1 MVAEA
6 QALDLPPDAPRGR
19 DGEALPIF
27 GRDGHAEVA
36 EQLPCRAASHHVTDH
51 CREWLTESL
60 RGGMAMSVDS
70 GQLHED
76 RSFDPYGAHR
86 DDPYSFL
93 AGIGDKEPVFYAP
106 LLDAWCLT
114 RREDMIAVLRDDRN
128 FTARD
133 HNPRSAIE
141 LPEDVS
147 RMLRT
152 WRGTD
157 ALAVGSLD
165 PPEHTRIREVLN
177 VGFTPARVR
186 AFEPTIRA
194 IATDLAERVA
204 AAEEFDFITE
214 FAVPYSLEVIGRRL
228 GIPDEYLDR
237 CRTWSEQRIELMMAR
252 GNPDLDRLRAFAHG
266 LMDFGAFARSLVQE
280 RLTSPQDDL
289 ISELLHEG
297 KAGRTLTA
305 DEASVM
311 IPTLI
316 FAGHMTCAEALGTV
330 LFQQLRT
337 PGGWAEVVD
346 GTIAVQDLVEEGLR
360 FDSPLAGMYRTAV
373 HDVVVGDV
381 HLAAGSRLLLLYG
394 AAGRAGQTSGCP
406 AAFSPGSGSA
416 SHLAFG
422 HGVHFCLG
430 AGFARA
436 ELEIAIQALATRM
449 PGLTLAPGPLPHHR
463 PVFPLRALTEL
474 RVRQR

>member
-1 MVAEA
+1 
-6 QALDLPPDAPRGR
+6 
-19 DGEALPIF
+19 
-27 GRDGHAEVA
+27 
-36 EQLPCRAASHHVTDH
+36 
-51 CREWLTESL
+51 
-60 RGGMAMSVDS
+60 MSVDS
-70 GQLHED
+70 TQLHED

-86 DDPYSFL
+86 DDPYAFL
-93 AGIGDKEPVFYAP
+93 AAVGETEPVFFAP
-106 LLDAWCLT
+106 LLGAWCVT
-114 RREDMIAVLRDDRN
+114 RRDDMIAVLRDDRN
-128 FTARD
+128 FSARD
-133 HNPRSAIE
+133 HNPRPAVT

-152 WRGTD
+152 WRGAD

-186 AFEPTIRA
+186 AFEPAMQA
-194 IATDLAERVA
+194 IATDLVERIA
-204 AAEEFDFITE
+204 DAEEFDFITE

-228 GIPDEYLDR
+228 GIPNEYLER
-237 CRTWSEQRIELMMAR
+237 CRTWSEQRIELMMVR
-252 GNPDLDRLRAFAHG
+252 GHTDLDRLREFAHG
-266 LMDFGAFARSLVQE
+266 LMEFGAFARSLVQE

-297 KAGRTLTA
+297 KSGRTLTA

-316 FAGHMTCAEALGTV
+316 FAGHMTCAEALGTIF
-330 LFQQLRT
+330 FQQFRA
-337 PGGWAEVVD
+337 PGGWAGVVD
-346 GTIAVQDLVEEGLR
+346 GSTGVRELVEEGLR

-373 HDVVVGDV
+373 NDVVVGDV
-381 HLAAGSRLLLLYG
+381 HLPAGSRLLLLYG
-394 AAGRAGQTSGCP
+394 AAGRGGHSSACP

-422 HGVHFCLG
+422 HGIHFCLG

-436 ELEIAIQALATRM
+436 ELESAIRVLATRM
-449 PGLTLAPGPLPHHR
+449 PGLTLAPGPLPRHR

-474 RVRQR
+474 RVRQG

>member
-1 MVAEA
+1 
-6 QALDLPPDAPRGR
+6 
-19 DGEALPIF
+19 
-27 GRDGHAEVA
+27 
-36 EQLPCRAASHHVTDH
+36 
-51 CREWLTESL
+51 
-60 RGGMAMSVDS
+60 MSIDS
-70 GQLHED
+70 GQPQED

-93 AGIGDKEPVFYAP
+93 AGIGKTEPVFYAP
-106 LLDAWCLT
+106 LLDAWCVT
-114 RREDMIAVLRDDRN
+114 RRQDMVAVLRDDQN
-128 FTARD
+128 FSARD
-133 HNPRSAIE
+133 HNPRSAVS

-152 WRGTD
+152 WRGAD

-194 IATDLAERVA
+194 VATDLVERVA
-204 AAEEFDFITE
+204 VAEEFDFITE

-237 CRTWSEQRIELMMAR
+237 CRTWSEQRIELMMVR
-252 GNPDLDRLRAFAHG
+252 GNTDLDGLREYARG
-266 LMDFGAFARSLVQE
+266 LMDFGAFCRALVQE
-280 RLTSPQDDL
+280 RLASPQDDL

-316 FAGHMTCAEALGTV
+316 FAGHMTCAEALGTI
-330 LFQQLRT
+330 LFQQFQA
-337 PGGWAEVVD
+337 PGGWAEVAD
-346 GTIAVQDLVEEGLR
+346 GTISARDLVEEGLR

-373 HDVVVGDV
+373 DDVVVGDV
-381 HLAAGSRLLLLYG
+381 ALSAGSRLLLLYG
-394 AAGRAGQTSGCP
+394 VAGRDSQSSICP

-422 HGVHFCLG
+422 HGIHFCLG
-430 AGFARA
+430 AGFARS

-449 PGLTLAPGPLPHHR
+449 PGLTLAPGPLPSHR

-474 RVRQR
+474 RVRQRR

>member
-1 MVAEA
+1 
-6 QALDLPPDAPRGR
+6 
-19 DGEALPIF
+19 
-27 GRDGHAEVA
+27 
-36 EQLPCRAASHHVTDH
+36 
-51 CREWLTESL
+51 
-60 RGGMAMSVDS
+60 MSIDS
-70 GQLHED
+70 GQLRED

-93 AGIGDKEPVFYAP
+93 AGIGETEPMFYAP
-106 LLDAWCLT
+106 LLEAWCVT
-114 RREDMIAVLRDDRN
+114 RREDMVAVLRDDQN
-128 FTARD
+128 FSARD
-133 HNPRSAIE
+133 HNPRPAVA
-141 LPEDVS
+141 LPDDVS
-147 RMLRT
+147 HMLRT
-152 WRGTD
+152 WRGAD

-186 AFEPTIRA
+186 AFEPTIRS
-194 IATDLAERVA
+194 IATGLVERVA
-204 AAEEFDFITE
+204 VAEEFDFITE

-228 GIPDEYLDR
+228 GIPEEYLDR
-237 CRTWSEQRIELMMAR
+237 CRTWSEQRIELMMVRGQADVEGLREYAR
-252 GNPDLDRLRAFAHG
+252 G
-266 LMDFGAFARSLVQE
+266 LMEFGAFARSLVQE
-280 RLTSPQDDL
+280 RLASPQDDL

-316 FAGHMTCAEALGTV
+316 FAGHMTCAEALGTI
-330 LFQQLRT
+330 LFQQFQA
-337 PGGWAEVVD
+337 PGGWAEVAD
-346 GTIAVQDLVEEGLR
+346 GTIATRDLVEEGLR

-373 HDVVVGDV
+373 NDVVVGDV
-381 HLAAGSRLLLLYG
+381 RLAAGSRLLLLYG
-394 AAGRAGQTSGCP
+394 AAGRDSHSSACP

-422 HGVHFCLG
+422 HGIHFCLG

-449 PGLTLAPGPLPHHR
+449 PGLTPAPGPLPRHR

-474 RVRQR
+474 RVRQE